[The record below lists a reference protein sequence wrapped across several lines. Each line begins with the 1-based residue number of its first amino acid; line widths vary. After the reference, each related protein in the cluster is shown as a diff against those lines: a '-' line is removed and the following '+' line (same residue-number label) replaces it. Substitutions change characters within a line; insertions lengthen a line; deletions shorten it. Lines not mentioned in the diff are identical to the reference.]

1 MFSSVFLFF
10 DIGGGEIM
18 LIMLVILLLFGG
30 EKLPQLAR
38 GLGKGI
44 RDFKDASEG
53 VKREITNQIDSFE
66 AKKAEQANT
75 ATTTTETAVAAAPV
89 VATEPPV
96 ITPAPNTMPVAE
108 ISSTAEVAAVHH
120 EPNTPAEPAHLRE
133 TPIESLKSPQEEVK
147 S

>member
-1 MFSSVFLFF
+1 
-10 DIGGGEIM
+10 M
-18 LIMLVILLLFGG
+18 LIMMVVLLLFGG

-53 VKREITNQIDSFE
+53 VKREITNQIDNFE
-66 AKKAEQANT
+66 AKKAEQVNT
-75 ATTTTETAVAAAPV
+75 ATSTTTTETAVAAAPV
-89 VATEPPV
+89 VAATELPV

-108 ISSTAEVAAVHH
+108 ISSTADIAPVHH
-120 EPNTPAEPAHLRE
+120 EANASAEPAHLRE